1 MLNRLTEDEIALV
14 GKHFDLTMGHEPP
27 LALWI
32 IGRPAAGKTSTATIL
47 KNVLRESGH
56 RVELIDGDAVR
67 SFLNGFGY
75 SVTDRS
81 TVFEKYILLN
91 KLFQERGIL
100 PITATIAGFR
110 QFRDMVRDH
119 LKNPR
124 FIYLD
129 CPFDVAAQRDQKGFY
144 SKALAGQLKNF
155 FDVDIPFE
163 TPHNYE
169 MKIDSS
175 TLKPHTIVTK
185 IIEHFYKSGILIK
198 PSKP

>member
-1 MLNRLTEDEIALV
+1 MPNGLTEREINLV
-14 GKHFDLTMGHEPP
+14 GKHFDLTRGHERP

-32 IGRPAAGKTSTATIL
+32 IGRPAAGKTSTARIL
-47 KNVLRESGH
+47 RDVLCESGH

-91 KLFQERGIL
+91 QLFQERGIL
-100 PITATIAGFR
+100 PVTATIAGFH
-110 QFRDMVRDH
+110 QFREMVRTR
-119 LKNPR
+119 LKNPK

-129 CPFDVAAQRDQKGFY
+129 CAFDVAAKRDQKGIY

-169 MKIDSS
+169 MKIDSA
-175 TLKPHTIVTK
+175 TLQPHTIVSK
-185 IIEHFYKSGILIK
+185 IIGHFYKSGILIK
-198 PSKP
+198 PSRP

>member
-1 MLNRLTEDEIALV
+1 MSNGLTDPEIALV
-14 GKHFDLTMGHEPP
+14 GKHFDLTSGHERP

-32 IGRPAAGKTSTATIL
+32 IGRPAAGKTSTARIL
-47 KNVLRESGH
+47 KEVLRESGH
-56 RVELIDGDAVR
+56 RVELIDGDVVR

-81 TVFEKYILLN
+81 TVFEKYIHLN
-91 KLFQERGIL
+91 KFLQERGIL
-100 PITATIAGFR
+100 PITATIAGFHR
-110 QFRDMVRDH
+110 FRDMVREN

-129 CPFDVAAQRDQKGFY
+129 CSFDVAARRDQKGFY
-144 SKALAGQLKNF
+144 AKALAGQLKNF

-163 TPHNYE
+163 APQHYE

-185 IIEHFYKSGILIK
+185 IIEHFYVSGILNK
-198 PSKP
+198 PLRP